1 MITQYNLMQQSEF
14 MTMRETE
21 QEKKRLWKIVDILKQ
36 EIINESIRQ

>member
-21 QEKKRLWKIVDILKQ
+21 QEKNRLWKIVDILKQ